1 MEELLL
7 VEELMYAIMQTPR
20 AMFHYESCLI
30 NKFFLIFLFPNL
42 VCSCRRSGAMLRL
55 LLLSTALLLSVA
67 VHTAQVTA
75 ETQQMDNEQSGK

>member
-1 MEELLL
+1 
-7 VEELMYAIMQTPR
+7 
-20 AMFHYESCLI
+20 
-30 NKFFLIFLFPNL
+30 
-42 VCSCRRSGAMLRL
+42 MLRL